1 MDNLDLIKE
10 FFSNLRCSQ
19 CRAFF
24 EDDSIRILR
33 QELNY
38 TVVRITCPKC
48 EKNIGMALMGFEKE
62 AAKVSGEVSNE
73 TMAFEINVSNDP
85 INYDDVID
93 AHHFFKSLG
102 SDWSRFLPD
111 NET

>member
-24 EDDSIRILR
+24 DENSIRILR
-33 QELNY
+33 QEMNY

-48 EKNIGMALMGFEKE
+48 EKNIGMALMGFERE
-62 AAKVSGEVSNE
+62 AAKVSGEVSDD
-73 TMAFEINVSNDP
+73 TMTFEVNDSNNP
-85 INYDDVID
+85 IDYDDVID
-93 AHHFFKSLG
+93 AHHFFQGLG
-102 SDWSRFLPD
+102 SDWSKFLP
-111 NET
+111 NTES